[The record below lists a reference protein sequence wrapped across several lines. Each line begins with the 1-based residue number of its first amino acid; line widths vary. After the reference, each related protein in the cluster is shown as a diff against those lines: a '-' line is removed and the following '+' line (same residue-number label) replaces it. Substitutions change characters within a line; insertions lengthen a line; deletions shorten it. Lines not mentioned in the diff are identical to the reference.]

1 MAGEWIKMRIDLA
14 SDPAVVRIR
23 RATGLDADSVVLGVD
38 AATYDKFAVGQVVPF
53 EVLAGLQVFARPAES
68 ATPAPLSL
76 AE

>member
-1 MAGEWIKMRIDLA
+1 VGGRELTIERTSPQWRFLTVAREK
-14 SDPAVVRIR
+14 
-23 RATGLDADSVVLGVD
+23 DADSLVLGVD

>member
-1 MAGEWIKMRIDLA
+1 
-14 SDPAVVRIR
+14 
-23 RATGLDADSVVLGVD
+23 
-38 AATYDKFAVGQVVPF
+38 VPS